1 MMSLLN
7 KLQNMLDQTRVAD
20 FLGPLCLRLYLAP
33 VFWVAGNNK
42 LNGFDNIV
50 QWFGN
55 SDWGLGLP
63 APYLMAVLATATE
76 VVGAVLLL
84 FGVGVRW
91 VSVPLMITMLV
102 AIFMVH
108 WENGWQAVA
117 DAQSPWPP
125 EDIADAGQRLDFAKS
140 ILQEHGNYDWL
151 TASGNFV
158 ISNNGIE
165 WGVTYLL
172 MLLMLF
178 FSGAGRYVSADYW
191 IKIFFA
197 SSTQD

>member
-1 MMSLLN
+1 
-7 KLQNMLDQTRVAD
+7 MLDQTRVAD

-191 IKIFFA
+191 IKRFFA